1 MRFTK
6 VGGRREEAHIVIIRR
21 EKKVTSQEWLQSKK
35 KEKSGG
41 EISQTQTNKY
51 DLSKLAKVDDLH
63 IPFISP

>member
-35 KEKSGG
+35 KGDHMMKHMH
-41 EISQTQTNKY
+41 KY
-51 DLSKLAKVDDLH
+51 ACTH
-63 IPFISP
+63 ININTSIKRKII